1 MKSRNKTWIFAIIV
15 LVLSAALAYW
25 YWTSQPKTQAANPQE
40 RILPIKKGAIRSVVS
55 GTSQFE
61 ARDIQNIIATADGT
75 IKTMNLTR
83 NQAVKKGDIL
93 LEISVPTQEI
103 SLQETESNLQQLQ
116 KDLSEL
122 QNQQNNLQIAA
133 PLSGTL
139 TLINNLDVGANVNKS
154 SRFAT
159 ISDSSSLIAKLPF
172 QLENAV
178 QLKKGDVL
186 DLAIDGFNL
195 TKTAK
200 VEAVGTLPRADAN
213 GGKLLDVDIKVTND
227 GTLSAGMRVKGS
239 LQLGG
244 RLVETTDK
252 GTLDFNSVE
261 TILASANGSI
271 KELKVKNG
279 SFVNKGELIAIL
291 FNDTIQNDIA
301 TKQAAM
307 ERQKNTINDLQE
319 KIRQLTI
326 TAPFDGVFSTDF
338 ANKRS
343 NVLASYPV
351 GSKIEINT
359 LLGAV
364 ASLDYMQL
372 PIQVDELDL
381 PNVRAGM
388 KAVVRVDSI
397 TNKTF
402 EGEVNQVSTVGTITN
417 GVTFFDAVLS
427 VKNTSELRYGM
438 TATAEIIIQD
448 KKDIVLLPIEALQQ
462 QQGKRYVTLQ
472 QPDGTKT
479 ERHEIK
485 IGIRNKT
492 DVEVTEGLKE
502 GDQVVVMGRQ
512 RTQNA
517 SQADIDRIR
526 QQFQGGSGATPAGAG
541 GAGGAGATPGGA
553 GGFGGGG
560 NQRTGGAG
568 GR

>member
-1 MKSRNKTWIFAIIV
+1 MIFRNKAWIVVVSA
-15 LVLSAALAYW
+15 LVLCGAGTYW
-25 YWTSQPKTQAANPQE
+25 YFTSQPKSQEANPQE
-40 RILPIKKGAIRSVVS
+40 KVMLIKKGTIRSVVS

-61 ARDIQNIIATADGT
+61 ARDMQNIIATADGT
-75 IKTMNLTR
+75 IKTMNLNR
-83 NQAVKKGDIL
+83 NQAVKKGDVL
-93 LEISVPTQEI
+93 LEISVPVQEI
-103 SLQETESNLQQLQ
+103 SLQEAESTLQQLE
-116 KDLSEL
+116 KDTYDF
-122 QNQQNNLQIAA
+122 QDQQNNLNIYA

-139 TLINNLDVGANVNKS
+139 TLSNNLDVGSNVGKT

-159 ISDSSSLIAKLPF
+159 ISDSSSLITKLPF
-172 QLENAV
+172 LLEHAV

-186 DLAIDGFNL
+186 DLTVDSFNL

-200 VEAVGTLPRADAN
+200 VEAIGTQPRADSN
-213 GGKLLDVDIKVTND
+213 GGKLLDVEIKVSND
-227 GTLSAGMRVKGS
+227 GTLAAGMKVKGS
-239 LQLGG
+239 LQLNG
-244 RLVETTDK
+244 RLVESADK
-252 GTLDFNSVE
+252 GALDYQSIE
-261 TILASANGSI
+261 TILTSASGI
-271 KELKVKNG
+271 LKELKVKNG
-279 SFVNKGELIAIL
+279 NFVKKGDLIASL
-291 FNDTIQNDIA
+291 YNDTLQNDIA
-301 TKQAAM
+301 TKQSAI

-319 KIRQLTI
+319 KIKQLTI
-326 TAPFDGVFSTDF
+326 LAPFDGVFSTDF
-338 ANKRS
+338 ANKKS

-381 PNVRAGM
+381 PNVRTGM
-388 KAVVRVDSI
+388 KAAVRVDSI
-397 TNKTF
+397 TNKVF
-402 EGEVNQVSTVGTITN
+402 DGEVNQVSTVGTTTN

-472 QPDGTKT
+472 KADGTKE

-502 GDQVVVMGRQ
+502 GDQVVVANRQ

-526 QQFQGGSGATPAGAG
+526 QQFQGGAGGAGASGG
-541 GAGGAGATPGGA
+541 GAGGAGTGGTGGA
-553 GGFGGGG
+553 GG
-560 NQRTGGAG
+560 NQRTGGTN
-568 GR
+568 R

>member
-1 MKSRNKTWIFAIIV
+1 MKSRKKIGIT
-15 LVLSAALAYW
+15 LVTLLVICGAGAYW
-25 YWTSQPKTQAANPQE
+25 YWTWSSQPKNQAANTQE
-40 RILPIKKGAIRSVVS
+40 KIMPIKKGTIRSVVS

-61 ARDIQNIIATADGT
+61 ARDMQNIIATADGT

-83 NQAVKKGDIL
+83 NQAVKKGEVL
-93 LEISVPTQEI
+93 LEISVPSQEI
-103 SLQETESNLQQLQ
+103 SLQESESTLQQLQ
-116 KDLSEL
+116 KDVSEL
-122 QNQQNNLQIAA
+122 QNQQNNLQIIA
-133 PLSGTL
+133 PISGTL
-139 TLINNLDVGANVNKS
+139 TLINNLDVGANVSKT

-186 DLAIDGFNL
+186 DLAVDGFNL

-200 VEAVGTLPRADAN
+200 VEAIGTLPKADAN
-213 GGKLLDVDIKVTND
+213 GGKLLDVEIKVSND
-227 GTLSAGMRVKGS
+227 GTLAAGMRVKGS

-244 RLVETTDK
+244 RLIESTDK
-252 GTLDFNSVE
+252 ATLDFNSVE
-261 TILASANGSI
+261 TILTNASGSI

-279 SFVNKGELIAIL
+279 NFVNKGELIASL
-291 FNDTIQNDIA
+291 FNDTLQNDIS
-301 TKQAAM
+301 TKQSAM
-307 ERQKNTINDLQE
+307 ERQRNTINDLQE
-319 KIRQLTI
+319 KIKQLTI
-326 TAPFDGVFSTDF
+326 IAPFDGVFSTDF

-381 PNVRAGM
+381 PNVQTGM
-388 KAVVRVDSI
+388 KAAVRVDSI
-397 TNKTF
+397 TNKVF
-402 EGEVNQVSTVGTITN
+402 EGEVNQVSTVGTTTN

-448 KKDIVLLPIEALQQ
+448 KKDIILLPIEALQQ

-472 QPDGTKT
+472 QPDGTKA
-479 ERHEIK
+479 EKHEIK

-502 GDQVVVMGRQ
+502 GDQVVVATRRG
-512 RTQNA
+512 TQNA

-526 QQFQGGSGATPAGAG
+526 QQFQGGAG
-541 GAGGAGATPGGA
+541 GAGVIPGGA
-553 GGFGGGG
+553 GGTVPSGAGGAGG
-560 NQRTGGAG
+560 NQRTGGG
-568 GR
+568 GTR